1 VEREEEYLTSLVND
15 IKEILHVA
23 RLKPGKIYVYTA
35 EKWKWDVLRAIKDVE
50 DKDKIREAM
59 KFRKDKTTA
68 EFVKRAMKI
77 LPLKKKTSSKE
88 GASSYFE
95 LDEEAVL
102 EREREYLMHVFG
114 CKVEINGDYDPEN
127 KRRLAIPLKPAIYVD

>member
-1 VEREEEYLTSLVND
+1 
-15 IKEILHVA
+15 
-23 RLKPGKIYVYTA
+23 
-35 EKWKWDVLRAIKDVE
+35 
-50 DKDKIREAM
+50 M

-77 LPLKKKTSSKE
+77 LTLRKASSKE
-88 GASSYFE
+88 GANSYFE

-114 CKVEINGDYDPEN
+114 CEVEINSDYDPEN
-127 KRRLAIPLKPAIYVD
+127 KRRLAIPLKPAIYVVCGEG

>member
-1 VEREEEYLTSLVND
+1 EYLTSLVND

-68 EFVKRAMKI
+68 EFVKRAMKT
-77 LPLKKKTSSKE
+77 LRKASSKE
-88 GASSYFE
+88 EASSYFE

-114 CKVEINGDYDPEN
+114 CEVEINGDYDPEN
-127 KRRLAIPLKPAIYVD
+127 KRRLAIPLKPAIYVVRGEG